1 MPIELSDNEIETV
14 CALIKDW
21 AWDYNISAGGC
32 MEAPPRKVAALAR
45 RLKLDNVVLDL
56 ES

>member
-14 CALIKDW
+14 RALSIDW

-45 RLKLDNVVLDL
+45 RLKLDNIALDF